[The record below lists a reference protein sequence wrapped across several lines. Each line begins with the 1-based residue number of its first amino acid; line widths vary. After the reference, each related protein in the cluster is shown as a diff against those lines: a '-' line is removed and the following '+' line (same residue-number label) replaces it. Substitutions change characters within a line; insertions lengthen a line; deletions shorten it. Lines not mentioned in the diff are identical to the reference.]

1 MSEGE
6 KELRV
11 RRRLVE
17 KLPEL
22 LLEAAS
28 VMFAVLVALA
38 VDEWRDDR
46 ANMELAARARESI
59 LAEVETNRAELL
71 DGRADNEAMLGTL
84 EEGLRQLK
92 EGREG
97 RISIDFSFALLSAAA
112 WQTAQV
118 TQATHFMEFDW
129 VTRVARLY
137 DMQDVYD
144 GSQTAILERIS
155 GFGNISDENAEEHL
169 RGLTGRLLILLE
181 FQDSLLEGYAEIL
194 GEAGNR

>member
-11 RRRLVE
+11 RRRLVGR
-17 KLPEL
+17 LPEL

-97 RISIDFSFALLSAAA
+97 RISIDFSFALLSTAA

-194 GEAGNR
+194 GEAANR